1 MNQYQ
6 NEVYESSSP
15 APSLTDDQCSL
26 IDEGYWHDNDLIL
39 AAELGKALL
48 DRNRKLELALE
59 KSKSIE
65 QEKDAEIE
73 FLIKEITNLRE
84 LSQRKMEFVDEADRY
99 NQELDN
105 NNRQLMRKISEDQQK
120 IQRLSNTIAMLEE
133 QIAGLM
139 ERLKKYDNQ
148 SLMKGTEIIQSNF
161 SSSTSSPTSTPLP
174 TYRRHLLQKSSP
186 TSSPSTIISSTKK
199 INTTLRPINTKN
211 YNNNNVDVLSLK
223 NLHRST
229 ILSKNY
235 GGYFQEKMK
244 SKPMYNHYNNRSKTN
259 QYSSTSFPGYREKG
273 GLFFID
279 DELFDQ
285 PDIGVA
291 SSNNNNSILGAG
303 NQLKLLRTNS
313 KSSSISQLTS
323 EKSSYAQLSPSNLCN
338 KMPWMLMINSKMT
351 NEQKC
356 TLLTNHDDDDN
367 INDTLNISSMLHRT
381 FSWPHLNKMLFNC
394 DDHTDLFCNLAN
406 YDHSSQYTLNP
417 NMNDNLIDGKDNHD
431 TSISSISNDYHCE
444 AFSNGNQVNPSSE
457 SMGLSNSLVITESEV
472 NRPSS
477 RSSTPSPSQ
486 HNHQQIL
493 TSDLNNTNNNESN
506 EKENSFIT
514 EFIESNLTETKTNR
528 TNDKLKP
535 RISDQIN
542 DLLDDIHFVSYLD
555 RIYNPYIRSQYHDL
569 IHLDYKPAYR
579 QLFHE
584 TFNLLKN
591 VRNID
596 NQIK

>member
-105 NNRQLMRKISEDQQK
+105 SNRQLMRKISEDQRK

-133 QIAGLM
+133 QIAGLV

-148 SLMKGTEIIQSNF
+148 SVMKGTEIFHSDF

-186 TSSPSTIISSTKK
+186 ISSSSTIRSSTKK
-199 INTTLRPINTKN
+199 INTTHRPITTCGTDNN
-211 YNNNNVDVLSLK
+211 DNNNNVDALSLRNMHK
-223 NLHRST
+223 ST

-235 GGYFQEKMK
+235 SGYFKEKIK
-244 SKPMYNHYNNRSKTN
+244 SKPMYNHNNNKRYTN
-259 QYSSTSFPGYREKG
+259 KYSSVSLSGYREKG

-291 SSNNNNSILGAG
+291 SGKSNSSILGSG
-303 NQLKLLRTNS
+303 NQQKLLRTNS
-313 KSSSISQLTS
+313 KSSSILQLAS
-323 EKSSYAQLSPSNLCN
+323 EKTSYAQLSSYNLYH
-338 KMPWMLMINSKMT
+338 KMPWMLMINSKKRDG
-351 NEQKC
+351 QKC
-356 TLLTNHDDDDN
+356 TLLTDHDDDN
-367 INDTLNISSMLHRT
+367 VNGTLNTSSMLHRT
-381 FSWPHLNKMLFNC
+381 FSWPRLNEMSFIC
-394 DDHTDLFCNLAN
+394 DDHTDSSCNLAN
-406 YDHSSQYTLNP
+406 YDNSSQYTLNP
-417 NMNDNLIDGKDNHD
+417 DINDNLIDGKDNHD
-431 TSISSISNDYHCE
+431 TSIFSMSNDYHCE
-444 AFSNGNQVNPSSE
+444 EFCNGIHVNPLSE
-457 SMGLSNSLVITESEV
+457 SMTLSNSLLITESEV
-472 NRPSS
+472 NRVG
-477 RSSTPSPSQ
+477 RSSTPSQVQ
-486 HNHQQIL
+486 HSDEQIPTSNH
-493 TSDLNNTNNNESN
+493 NNNKSN
-506 EKENSFIT
+506 ENENSLVSGFTKNTSI
-514 EFIESNLTETKTNR
+514 ETKTDV

-542 DLLDDIHFVSYLD
+542 DLLDDINFVSCLD
-555 RIYNPYIRSQYHDL
+555 RIYNPHIRSQYQDL
-569 IHLDYKPAYR
+569 INLDYKPAYR
-579 QLFHE
+579 QLFYE
-584 TFNLLKN
+584 TFNMLKN
-591 VRNID
+591 VRKMGNR
-596 NQIK
+596 IK

>member
-6 NEVYESSSP
+6 SEVYESSSP

-133 QIAGLM
+133 QIAGLV

-148 SLMKGTEIIQSNF
+148 SMMKGTEIFQSNF

-186 TSSPSTIISSTKK
+186 TSSPSTIMASPKK
-199 INTTLRPINTKN
+199 INTAVKPITTDN
-211 YNNNNVDVLSLK
+211 NNNNVDALSLR
-223 NLHRST
+223 NMHRST
-229 ILSKNY
+229 VLSKNY
-235 GGYFQEKMK
+235 GGYFKEKMK
-244 SKPMYNHYNNRSKTN
+244 SKSMYNHNNNRRYTN
-259 QYSSTSFPGYREKG
+259 QYSSISLSGYREKG

-285 PDIGVA
+285 PDIGVV
-291 SSNNNNSILGAG
+291 SSNSNSNILGAD
-303 NQLKLLRTNS
+303 NQPKLLRTNS
-313 KSSSISQLTS
+313 KSSSILQLTS
-323 EKSSYAQLSPSNLCN
+323 EKSSYAQLSSSNLCY
-338 KMPWMLMINSKMT
+338 KMPWMLMINSKKT
-351 NEQKC
+351 NKQKC
-356 TLLTNHDDDDN
+356 TLLTDHNHDHDDN

-381 FSWPHLNKMLFNC
+381 FSWPRLDKMLFSC
-394 DDHTDLFCNLAN
+394 DDHTGLFCNLAN
-406 YDHSSQYTLNP
+406 YDNSSQYTLSP

-431 TSISSISNDYHCE
+431 ASISSIGNDHHCDE
-444 AFSNGNQVNPSSE
+444 FSNGIQVNPSSE
-457 SMGLSNSLVITESEV
+457 SMGLSNSLLVTESEV
-472 NRPSS
+472 NRLNN
-477 RSSTPSPSQ
+477 RSSTPSPLQ
-486 HNHQQIL
+486 HNDQQIL
-493 TSDLNNTNNNESN
+493 TSDLNNNNNNNNNNESIKT
-506 EKENSFIT
+506 EK
-514 EFIESNLTETKTNR
+514 NLTETKTNI
-528 TNDKLKP
+528 TNEKLKLS
-535 RISDQIN
+535 ISDQIN
-542 DLLDDIHFVSYLD
+542 DLLDDINFVSCLD
-555 RIYNPYIRSQYHDL
+555 RIYNPYIRSQYQDL

-584 TFNLLKN
+584 TFNILKN
-591 VRNID
+591 VRKIN
-596 NQIK
+596 NHIK